1 MKIVRAKIFLLEIGG
16 RHPVLIEI
24 FSDEGTTGIGEAAVA
39 YGAGATAAAGM
50 VKDLVESFLLGRDP
64 FRIEAIW
71 SEMYDHSFWA
81 KGGGP
86 IVYAGISAI
95 EQALWDLKGKVLGLP
110 VYEMLGGKYRD
121 SVRVY
126 ANGWSFRANTPYEYA
141 KAAERVIK
149 DGYDAIK
156 LYPLANALD
165 LPVSK
170 SQQGIIRHVS
180 LRSIDR
186 EDEYLAFARVK
197 AVRDAVGAKVDV
209 MVDMSASLTTDVV
222 IRLGRRMEELG
233 LFFFEEPVDP
243 ADVGALKKVS
253 EHVNLPIA
261 VGERLYTRSGF
272 RPILEC
278 HAADILQPDIG
289 NTGGIMET
297 KKIAAMAEIYNMR
310 IQPHVCAS
318 PVSTAAAL
326 QLDACIPN
334 FIIQE
339 VYPYREP
346 EHYQVVDFAPER
358 EITNSRMPISN
369 RPGLGVQ
376 VDEERVRPFLWADCK
391 LI

>member
-1 MKIVRAKIFLLEIGG
+1 MKIVEVSIYLLQIGG
-16 RHPVLIEI
+16 RHPILVQIV
-24 FSDEGTTGIGEAAVA
+24 SDGGIRGIGEAAVA
-39 YGAGATAAAGM
+39 YGAGGTAAAGM
-50 VKDLVESFLLGRDP
+50 IKDLAEGFLLGKDP

-71 SEMYDHSFWA
+71 SDMYDHTFWA

-86 IVYAGISAI
+86 IVFAGMSSVDL
-95 EQALWDLKGKVLGLP
+95 ALWDLKGKALGLP

-126 ANGWSFRANTPYEYA
+126 ANGWSFRAHTPDDFA
-141 KAAERVIK
+141 RAAEQPVK

-156 LYPLANALD
+156 LYPLATALD
-165 LPVSK
+165 VPLST
-170 SQQGIIRHVS
+170 SRQGIFRHVS

-186 EDEYLAFARVK
+186 EFENLAVQRVK
-197 AVRDAVGAKVDV
+197 AVRDAVGPDIDV
-209 MVDMSASLTTDVV
+209 LVDMSASLTTDVI

-243 ADVGALKKVS
+243 FDVDALKKVS
-253 EHVNLPIA
+253 EHVNIPIA
-261 VGERLYTRSGF
+261 VGERLYTRYGF
-272 RPILEC
+272 RPVMER

-297 KKIAAMAEIYNMR
+297 KKIAAMAEAYNMR

-334 FIIQE
+334 FAIQE
-339 VYPYREP
+339 IYPYRVP
-346 EHYQVVDFAPER
+346 EHYQVVDRAPEND
-358 EITNSRMPISN
+358 IVNGRMPIPD
-369 RPGLGVQ
+369 RPGLGVEL
-376 VDEERVRPFLWADCK
+376 VAERVDPFLWATCT
-391 LI
+391 L